1 VKGSIATYLYCVVAS
16 KTRPS
21 LRRPPAGLPGT
32 APPRL
37 LDAGG
42 GLWAVVAD
50 APLDR
55 YGSEPIERGLSDLD
69 WVSTCAVG
77 HEAVV
82 EHVARHGTTIPLKLF
97 TLFATDARALAHIAE
112 IRGRLDRL
120 VRRLAGRDEWGVR
133 VLLDERKA
141 RQRVSERAL
150 RETAGVSTGKR
161 FLLLKKTQQQA
172 VRDLAERGRA
182 EIDRVFETLARH
194 ADDARRRTPVEA
206 ETLGRLLLDAAFLV
220 RGSRVSRFRAAAKN
234 AATRLERLG
243 YDVTLSG
250 PWPPYNFV
258 AADGREARR

>member
-1 VKGSIATYLYCVVAS
+1 MKGATATYVYCVVAS
-16 KTRPS
+16 KTAPS
-21 LRRPPAGLPGT
+21 LARAPRGLPDT
-32 APPRL
+32 APPRV

-50 APLDR
+50 APLAR
-55 YGSEPIERGLSDLD
+55 YGTEPIERGLADLD
-69 WVSTCAVG
+69 WVSSCAVG

-82 EHVARHGTTIPLKLF
+82 EHVARHATTIPLKLF
-97 TLFATDARALAHIAE
+97 TLFASDARALAHIAA
-112 IRGRLDRL
+112 IRGRLERL
-120 VRRLAGRDEWGVR
+120 VQRLAGRDEWGVR
-133 VLLDERKA
+133 VLLDEGKA

-150 RETAGVSTGKR
+150 RDTAGISAGKR

-194 ADDARRRTPVEA
+194 ADDARRRAPGEA
-206 ETLGRLLLDAAFLV
+206 DTLGRLLLDAAFLV
-220 RGSRVSRFRAAAKN
+220 RGTRVMRFRAAAKT

-258 AADGREARR
+258 APGR